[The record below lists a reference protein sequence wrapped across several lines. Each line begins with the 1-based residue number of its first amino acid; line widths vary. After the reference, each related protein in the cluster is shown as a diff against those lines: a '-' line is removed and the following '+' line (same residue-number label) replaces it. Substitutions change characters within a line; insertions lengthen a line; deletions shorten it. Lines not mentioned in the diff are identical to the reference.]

1 MFQQYIAHKENFAA
15 RSQDFERTLY
25 RLAQVNLVDDMCA
38 HGFNR
43 SHTDSACNL
52 PKTKNN
58 TFLLFILVS
67 AYGHGCHFYCKAID
81 IDRTATLLAQNLQP
95 TSIVLQQQQT
105 PSKPPVRFL
114 FICKVLV
121 GRYTRGDASMKTCPP
136 GYDSLVDNI
145 SSPEVFVTHHDAQVL
160 PEYLIA
166 YQSAIF

>member
-1 MFQQYIAHKENFAA
+1 MVSIVHI
-15 RSQDFERTLY
+15 LIP
-25 RLAQVNLVDDMCA
+25 LVRFSNK
-38 HGFNR
+38 HFYE
-43 SHTDSACNL
+43 TF
-52 PKTKNN
+52 
-58 TFLLFILVS
+58 FLLFLVS

-95 TSIVLQQQQT
+95 TSIMLQQQT

-121 GRYTRGDASMKTCPP
+121 GRYTRGDASLKTCPP

-145 SSPEVFVTHHDAQVL
+145 VSPEVFVTHQDAQVL